1 MHEVDIDRR
10 AVERDHVHVARHRGA
25 GGRSCPFGFSMVM
38 SAVVATDETATL
50 VVGVGSVDI
59 LGSSAVLV
67 DSVAA
72 ERTVRAVVVPVLSD
86 DSAASWA
93 GLVDCSE
100 ALDFFLFFGVG
111 STSHSMSTTQIR
123 TYRRCR
129 PKRHSVLRE
138 RRPRFREPPPVQRT
152 RPQLGRIGG
161 HCVAWVSFHGD
172 QPCQRHAESVGTV
185 ESPP

>member
-1 MHEVDIDRR
+1 
-10 AVERDHVHVARHRGA
+10 
-25 GGRSCPFGFSMVM
+25 MVM

-50 VVGVGSVDI
+50 VVGAGSVDI

-72 ERTVRAVVVPVLSD
+72 ERTVRAAVVPVLSD
-86 DSAASWA
+86 DSAAPIPRATA
-93 GLVDCSE
+93 GPP
-100 ALDFFLFFGVG
+100 
-111 STSHSMSTTQIR
+111 IR
-123 TYRRCR
+123 PTYAPARMHMC
-129 PKRHSVLRE
+129 L
-138 RRPRFREPPPVQRT
+138 PPVRRT